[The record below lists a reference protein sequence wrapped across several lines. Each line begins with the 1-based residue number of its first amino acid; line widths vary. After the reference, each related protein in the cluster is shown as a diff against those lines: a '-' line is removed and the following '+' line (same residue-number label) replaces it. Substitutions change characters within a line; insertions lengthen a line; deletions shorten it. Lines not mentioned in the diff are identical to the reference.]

1 MFAVNLSFR
10 KCTTKL
16 LIFENRYQ
24 CQEKNIYLA
33 NIQCD
38 VNYRYIAIVKGQ
50 WEPVI
55 FTCLDG
61 DLSLYEMSYFL
72 PLSRISI
79 NFR

>member
-10 KCTTKL
+10 KCTTEL

-38 VNYRYIAIVKGQ
+38 VNYRYIEIVKGHL
-50 WEPVI
+50 EPVI

-61 DLSLYEMSYFL
+61 DLSLYEMLDCL
-72 PLSRISI
+72 PKA
-79 NFR
+79 